1 MDTHPFR
8 NIWRVSGVLLCL
20 AVLAGGCGD
29 GNDTSPNDGNAKA
42 VGNAPPSA
50 EKQRELAIAAT
61 AAAID
66 ADVQAHGGSWEA
78 WKQQTA
84 PFREDLKRITRGKWP
99 WPAKK
104 NFRFLGRAARLLM
117 LESWQNRPPDHRPW
131 ETIVHLNQQLR
142 ARGIDLVFVAIPDK
156 IATYPDYISAKAP
169 ADRAVSWQA
178 RKLLRK
184 LCREGVEVIDL
195 YPTFRTERRKLG
207 EDKPLFYDRDS
218 HWRNRG
224 AVLAAERI
232 AARLK
237 RYPFVREALA
247 DGSPYALREHT
258 RTDGSK
264 ADEVLVVVEKQ
275 SGKPYR
281 ADPRSRVVLTGDSF
295 AMYNMHLNGHLPAHV
310 AHGIGLPLTFV
321 AQEGLAQ
328 RVPVELASRQKRGD
342 FLDGRRVLVWVVRGR
357 SLVEKNWQP
366 ADLPGKPSTAR
377 PERVR
382 GKRAT
387 GKVVATSAAP
397 DKDSE
402 YPDYVMKLQVTDLVD
417 ADGWTIRDGS
427 AVVRV
432 LAMKDRRIR
441 SAAGIEP
448 GQTVTLEL
456 TTWSAME
463 PVWGTTRTGG
473 LPDVESETDL
483 PQYWGELP

>member
-1 MDTHPFR
+1 VD
-8 NIWRVSGVLLCL
+8 S
-20 AVLAGGCGD
+20 
-29 GNDTSPNDGNAKA
+29 
-42 VGNAPPSA
+42 APLSV
-50 EKQRELAIAAT
+50 EKQRKLAIAAT

-66 ADVQAHGGSWEA
+66 ADVEAHGGSWEA
-78 WKQQTA
+78 WKQKTT
-84 PFREDLKRITRGKWP
+84 PFRQDLQGITQGKWP

-104 NFRFLGRAARLLM
+104 NFRFLGKAARLLM

-142 ARGIDLVFVAIPDK
+142 ARGIDLIFVAIPDK

-218 HWRNRG
+218 HWRNR
-224 AVLAAERI
+224 AALLAAKKI
-232 AARLK
+232 AARLQ
-237 RYPFVREALA
+237 RYPFVTEALA
-247 DGSPYALREHT
+247 DGSPYALRQHT

-264 ADEVLVVVEKQ
+264 ADEVLLVVEKD
-275 SGKPYR
+275 SGKPYGN
-281 ADPRSRVVLTGDSF
+281 DPRSKVVLTGDSF

-310 AHGIGLPLTFV
+310 AHGIGLGLTFV

-342 FLDGRRVLVWVVRGR
+342 FLAGRRVLVWVVRGR

-366 ADLPGKPSTAR
+366 ADLPGKPQQAR
-377 PERVR
+377 PERVQ

-387 GKVVATSAAP
+387 GKVLATSDAP
-397 DKDSE
+397 DSGSE
-402 YPDYVMKLQVTDLVD
+402 YPDYVMKLHLTELVD
-417 ADGWTIRDGS
+417 ADGWAIRDGS

-432 LAMKDRRIR
+432 AAMKDRNILP
-441 SAAGIEP
+441 AAKIQP
-448 GQTVTLEL
+448 GDTVTLEL

-463 PVWGTTRTGG
+463 PTWGTIRTGS
-473 LPDVESETDL
+473 LPDVKAETEL
-483 PQYWGELP
+483 PQFWGELP